1 MGAVHSNYKTNPCK
15 YWEESGECKFG
26 DSCSFYHGE
35 SEKRKLIDPLPNLP
49 EGVTLPPMPEKT
61 KYFSNKKQNYNRN
74 SPQNYQNYYD
84 YPQNNF
90 GQ

>member
-1 MGAVHSNYKTNPCK
+1 
-15 YWEESGECKFG
+15 
-26 DSCSFYHGE
+26 
-35 SEKRKLIDPLPNLP
+35 
-49 EGVTLPPMPEKT
+49 MPEKT